1 MVSEDFLI
9 IFYDSMGANIP
20 GCGGGQF
27 EPQGHGWQDLCS
39 EPLCKCYKLNIEA
52 VGFMVSEV
60 YLKLF
65 PILRQDMEA
74 NDLQGMANLD
84 PRGMVGMVYV
94 GDHHTLLY
102 TKYTSCEPHGYRKD

>member
-1 MVSEDFLI
+1 MILWEQISPGVVVANLNPRGMVGRI
-9 IFYDSMGANIP
+9 YVVNHYANATNYNRS
-20 GCGGGQF
+20 CRL
-27 EPQGHGWQDLCS
+27 HGFRS
-39 EPLCKCYKLNIEA
+39 FFI
-52 VGFMVSEV
+52 M
-60 YLKLF
+60 LF
-65 PILRQDMEA
+65 PIIRQDMEA